1 MSRRP
6 ATPRA
11 RRAAWSALGAV
22 ALAAGCGERGGPSA
36 ELFPLEPGHR
46 WTYRQV
52 AELEDGARDVVS
64 LVLRTLPGED
74 YEDRPA
80 FRRRSDDGVLYW
92 LRRDPT
98 GIYRVASRHELQP
111 EPVKDAAP
119 RYVLK
124 EPLAVGTEWQA
135 PTVAYLLKRTQGYP
149 PELRNEGKP
158 VAMRYA
164 IEALQE
170 TVTVPAGRFERC
182 VRVRGS
188 GTLKLYADGTAGWRD
203 MPLITL
209 EWYCPGP
216 GLVKL
221 EREEPAK
228 SPFLIGGRLTMELQE
243 WERP

>member
-1 MSRRP
+1 MSPRRRLP
-6 ATPRA
+6 GA
-11 RRAAWSALGAV
+11 RRTAWMAFSAAAPA
-22 ALAAGCGERGGPSA
+22 AAGGERGGTSA
-36 ELFPLEPGHR
+36 ELFPLEAGHR

-52 AELEDGARDVVS
+52 TELEDGGHDVAT
-64 LVLRTLPGED
+64 LVLRTLPGEE
-74 YEDRPA
+74 YEGRPA

-92 LRRDPT
+92 LRREGS
-98 GIYRVASRHELQP
+98 GIYRVATRHELQA
-111 EPVKDAAP
+111 EPVNDAAP

-124 EPLAVGTEWQA
+124 EPVAVGTEWQA

-170 TVTVPAGRFERC
+170 SVIVPAGRFERC
-182 VRVRGS
+182 VLVRGS
-188 GTLKLYADGTAGWRD
+188 GTLKLYADGTAGWREL
-203 MPLITL
+203 PITTL

-221 EREEPAK
+221 ERDEPAK
-228 SPFLIGGRLTMELQE
+228 SPFLIGGTLRMELQE